1 MRLGLNGWQRIGI
14 VLSVIWFI
22 GFAGYAWSH
31 AVQSVVEFYGRHLD
45 ICYTILNMDTEAY
58 IGNQEDRDKRQAAN
72 WTKFKKCQSE
82 GSAILNEMADNNY
95 KGIPIL
101 LAVDFGT
108 VLFGWLVVWS
118 GMGITRWIKKGG
130 FRA

>member
-22 GFAGYAWSH
+22 GFAGYIWSQQ
-31 AVQSVVEFYGRHLD
+31 VKSDVELYGRYLD
-45 ICYTILNMDTEAY
+45 TCYTILNMDNEAY
-58 IGNQEDRDKRQAAN
+58 IANQEDRDKRQAAN
-72 WTKFKKCQSE
+72 WTKYEKCQS
-82 GSAILNEMADNNY
+82 GAGAIFHERADNNY

-118 GMGITRWIKKGG
+118 GIGITRWIKGG